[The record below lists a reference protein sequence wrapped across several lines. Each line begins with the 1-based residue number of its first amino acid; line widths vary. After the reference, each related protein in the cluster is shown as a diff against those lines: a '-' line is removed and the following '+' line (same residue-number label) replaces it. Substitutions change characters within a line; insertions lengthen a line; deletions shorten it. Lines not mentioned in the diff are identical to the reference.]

1 MDKLKLKSKKRNE
14 SSSQTDNKI
23 SRTAIVGSIIGT
35 FIATTPLLWSLHE
48 SVPDVQVWNTS
59 LFTYD
64 SQIWESAQYA
74 MWVYTGKLIPLVLL
88 LIWFF
93 TNRNWWYHALLVPIV
108 MYIFQI
114 IVSFMGDIRYMDEIQ
129 FVYMLPVMAIVI
141 PSIYLIRAKMFN
153 KINDA
158 NKSMQE
164 LEEEF
169 MMKPK
174 GLWNTIKQYF

>member
-1 MDKLKLKSKKRNE
+1 
-14 SSSQTDNKI
+14 
-23 SRTAIVGSIIGT
+23 
-35 FIATTPLLWSLHE
+35 
-48 SVPDVQVWNTS
+48 
-59 LFTYD
+59 
-64 SQIWESAQYA
+64 
-74 MWVYTGKLIPLVLL
+74 
-88 LIWFF
+88 
-93 TNRNWWYHALLVPIV
+93 
-108 MYIFQI
+108 
-114 IVSFMGDIRYMDEIQ
+114 MGDIRYMDEIQ